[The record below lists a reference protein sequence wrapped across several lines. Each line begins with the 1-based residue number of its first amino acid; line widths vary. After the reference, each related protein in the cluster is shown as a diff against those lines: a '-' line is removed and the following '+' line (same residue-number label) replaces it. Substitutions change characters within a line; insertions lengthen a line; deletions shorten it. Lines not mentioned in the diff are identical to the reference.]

1 MPAQAHK
8 FTGSVTQLVHA
19 SYGEAAAMAA
29 KTADLV
35 DVVWGAGL
43 SQHVAQVLEV
53 LVVPWGII
61 SIKQAQ
67 ILTIQLLQVLLATQ

>member
-1 MPAQAHK
+1 
-8 FTGSVTQLVHA
+8 
-19 SYGEAAAMAA
+19 MAA
-29 KTADLV
+29 KTADMV

-67 ILTIQLLQVLLATQ
+67 ILTIQLLQVLLAPQ